1 MNASIK
7 PYFDQLIEDRNFTH
21 STGPRPLGKIQAYIE
36 SLEEYIEVLEGV
48 VELSCGNLA
57 VDKIRKERG
66 VRTWLTKSF

>member
-21 STGPRPLGKIQAYIE
+21 ATGPKPLEKVRDYIE

-48 VELSCGNLA
+48 VELACGNLM

-66 VRTWLTKSF
+66 VRT